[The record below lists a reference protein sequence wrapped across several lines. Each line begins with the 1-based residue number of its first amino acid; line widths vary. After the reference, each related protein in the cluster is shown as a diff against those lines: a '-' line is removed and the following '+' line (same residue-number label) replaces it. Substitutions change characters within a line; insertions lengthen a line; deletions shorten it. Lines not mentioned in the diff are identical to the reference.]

1 MKTVARNFIILHA
14 MWKRKQKFYCFFLL
28 FFFSDIMVQKYGTCD
43 HDLSQENKILIE
55 LLVVFSIIVINMI
68 KPLAKIQIKAGSTM
82 IKESHSAR

>member
-1 MKTVARNFIILHA
+1 
-14 MWKRKQKFYCFFLL
+14 
-28 FFFSDIMVQKYGTCD
+28 MVQKYRTCD

>member
-14 MWKRKQKFYCFFLL
+14 MWKRKQKFYCF

>member
-14 MWKRKQKFYCFFLL
+14 MLKRKQKFYCYLF
-28 FFFSDIMVQKYGTCD
+28 FFFSDIMVQKYRTCD

-68 KPLAKIQIKAGSTM
+68 KPLATIQIKAGSTM

>member
-14 MWKRKQKFYCFFLL
+14 LSKRKQKFYFFFF
-28 FFFSDIMVQKYGTCD
+28 FFFSDIMVQKYRTCD

>member
-14 MWKRKQKFYCFFLL
+14 MWKRKQKFYCFF

-68 KPLAKIQIKAGSTM
+68 KPLAKIQIKAGSTI